1 MKKRHDRYPEAPLDH
16 ERVPQ
21 PDIYVDGEPV
31 YILDKGALR
40 EKDKPVQLTNIDIAG
55 YMTDF
60 VKTTLGPFGSDKL
73 IIAQE
78 GKSRI
83 LYLSNDAKMIF
94 QKTPLQHPIAQ
105 FLAGAAVATQKEV
118 GGGTVTSIILAGE
131 ILRKFGLLLEK
142 GIHPTIIQDTCM
154 RAMRKTLQL
163 IEEHTILMPDNEL
176 TIKHLVKTSLTS
188 GSVSVFDDLIFRMIL
203 KILKSVNREDLESA
217 LKEVEIKRV
226 VGGWIGDSRLIM
238 GCTFYREP
246 THPDMPQK
254 VVDAKIAILKGGLK
268 IPERGRTRHLDH
280 NNAIETI
287 QDFHAFREQRVKIL
301 KGIIDKVLSTGANT
315 LFIEKGIDPLIV
327 DYLVKSK
334 ILVIRRFPYP
344 ELERVARAT
353 GSSIVSDI
361 DLLEKTDLGKAKN
374 LSLEWVAGEPW
385 WFIEGCESS
394 EIIEILLRGANTQL
408 LSEVERAI
416 KNMFKTLA
424 VFHKDKRVVAGGGA
438 LEMEIAHNLRK
449 WATNE
454 SGKDQVIIDAVA
466 DAFEQIPSALIET
479 TGLHPLDY
487 IPTLRAKH
495 AGGFARAGF
504 NVMKK
509 RIEDTFKHNIVDPA
523 LVKIQVVKTAFEAVY
538 TILRVDDLILC
549 KQLPK
554 PEADYTRRMR
564 GTSPEKVDEVKKDYG
579 VDS

>member
-1 MKKRHDRYPEAPLDH
+1 
-16 ERVPQ
+16 
-21 PDIYVDGEPV
+21 
-31 YILDKGALR
+31 
-40 EKDKPVQLTNIDIAG
+40 
-55 YMTDF
+55 
-60 VKTTLGPFGSDKL
+60 
-73 IIAQE
+73 
-78 GKSRI
+78 
-83 LYLSNDAKMIF
+83 
-94 QKTPLQHPIAQ
+94 
-105 FLAGAAVATQKEV
+105 V
-118 GGGTVTSIILAGE
+118 GGGTVTSILLAGE

-154 RAMRKTLQL
+154 KSMRKILQL
-163 IEEHTILMPDNEL
+163 IKEHTIPMPDNER

-188 GSVSVFDDLIFRMIL
+188 GSVSVFDNLIFKMVL
-203 KILKSVNREDLESA
+203 KILRSVDREDLESVF
-217 LKEVEIKRV
+217 KDIEIKRV
-226 VGGWIGDSRLIM
+226 VGGWIGDSRLVI

-254 VVDAKIAILKGGLK
+254 VIDAKIAILKGGLK
-268 IPERGRTRHLDH
+268 IPKRGRTRHLDH

-301 KGIIDKVLSTGANT
+301 KEIIDKVLSTGANT

-327 DYLVKSK
+327 DYLVKSQ

-353 GSSIVSDI
+353 GACIVSDI

-374 LSLEWVAGEPW
+374 ISLEWIAGEPW
-385 WFIEGCESS
+385 WFIECESS

-408 LSEVERAI
+408 LGEVERAI

-424 VFHKDKRVVAGGGA
+424 VFHKDKRVVTGGGA

-454 SGKDQVIIDAVA
+454 SGKEQVIINAVA
-466 DAFEQIPSALIET
+466 EAFEQIPSALIET

-487 IPTLRAKH
+487 IPTLRSNH

-504 NVMKK
+504 NVKKK
-509 RIEDTFKHNIVDPA
+509 RIEDTFEHNIVDPA
-523 LVKIQVVKTAFEAVY
+523 PVKIQVMKTAFEAVY
-538 TILRVDDLILC
+538 TILRIDDLILC

-564 GTSPEKVDEVKKDYG
+564 GTSPEKVDEAKKDYG
-579 VDS
+579 IDS

>member
-1 MKKRHDRYPEAPLDH
+1 MKKRLDRYPEAPLDH

-21 PDIYVDGEPV
+21 PDIYMDGAPV

-40 EKDKPVQLTNIDIAG
+40 EKDKPVQLTNIDVAG
-55 YMTDF
+55 YMADF

-94 QKTPLQHPIAQ
+94 QKIPLQHPIAQ
-105 FLAGAAVATQKEV
+105 FLAGAAVATSKEV
-118 GGGTVTSIILAGE
+118 GSGTVTSILLAGE
-131 ILRKFGLLLEK
+131 ILRKFSFLLEK

-154 RAMRKTLQL
+154 KTMRKVLQL
-163 IEEHTILMPDNEL
+163 IEEHTIPMPDNEGI
-176 TIKHLVKTSLTS
+176 IKHIVKTSLTS
-188 GSVSVFDDLIFRMIL
+188 GSVSVFYDLILDMIL
-203 KILKSVNREDLESA
+203 KILKTVNREDLESILA
-217 LKEVEIKRV
+217 DIEIKRV
-226 VGGWIGDSRLIM
+226 VGGWVGDSRLVM

-254 VVDAKIAILKGGLK
+254 VTDAKIAILKGGLK

-280 NNAIETI
+280 NNTIETI
-287 QDFHAFREQRVKIL
+287 HDIHAFREQRVQIL

-315 LFIEKGIDPLIV
+315 LFIEKGIDPLIM
-327 DYLVKSK
+327 DYLVKSQ

-353 GSSIVSDI
+353 GANIVSDI
-361 DLLEKTDLGKAKN
+361 DLLEESDLGKAKN
-374 LSLEWVAGEPW
+374 LSLEWIAGEPW
-385 WFIEGCESS
+385 WFIEDCESS
-394 EIIEILLRGANTQL
+394 EIIEILLRGTNTQL
-408 LSEVERAI
+408 LGEVERAI
-416 KNMFKTLA
+416 KSMFKTLA
-424 VFHKDKRVVAGGGA
+424 VFYRDKRLVAGGGA
-438 LEMEIAHNLRK
+438 LEMEIAHSLRK
-449 WATNE
+449 WARND
-454 SGKDQVIIDAVA
+454 SGKGQVIIDTIA

-487 IPTLRAKH
+487 IPTLRSKH
-495 AGGFARAGF
+495 ADGFARTGF

-509 RIEDTFKHNIVDPA
+509 KIENTFEHNIVDPA
-523 LVKIQVVKTAFEAVY
+523 QVKIQVIKTAFEAVY
-538 TILRVDDLILC
+538 TILRIDDFILC
-549 KQLPK
+549 RQLPK
-554 PEADYTRRMR
+554 PEADYARRMR
-564 GTSPEKVDEVKKDYG
+564 GTSLQKMDEIKKDYG